1 MATRADS
8 SALGNVTMTL
18 HKLSAGSGYE
28 YLTRQVAAM
37 DSTEKGHA
45 ALADYYS
52 AKGEAPGVWMGSG
65 LIAIDGIETGD
76 VVTADQML
84 QLFGHG
90 LDPVTGER
98 LGRPYRLYQSQVT
111 EDFRAEVELR
121 SRALSAGN
129 GRTAPA
135 SVGDVRARARTKVA
149 REFFVEEHGRPPS
162 NPRELDAALKRYSR
176 APRAAVAGFDLT
188 FSPVKSVSTLWAV
201 APPEVSAVIERAHN
215 AAVSDA
221 LRFIE
226 REALFTREGLN
237 GARQVETRGLIAAAF
252 THRDSRA
259 GDPDLHTHVAVAN
272 KVQTTGGKWLAI
284 YGRVLYESA
293 VAASETYNTA
303 LERHLSERL
312 GVRFAERP
320 DAQRGKRPVREIVGV
335 DPSLNQEWSKRRR
348 DIDARRSELADDFQ
362 QTQGRPPTRVE
373 TIGLA
378 QQANLETRDAKHEPR
393 SLAEQRSVWHDEAVS
408 KLGSQHA
415 VDNMVAEALQP
426 FATQHQAVSAAWVS
440 TTSQRV
446 VNELEA
452 HRATWKTTHVRAE
465 VQRQVRDTEID
476 PGHLDAAVGW
486 VIDHVLKQLSV
497 NLTPDL
503 DAISDPEK
511 LRRSDGSSVYR
522 HTGRD
527 LFTSPRVLEAEQQIM
542 IAAGREDGRV
552 VPADRVEIALVE
564 SAANGVILNQGQ
576 AGLAREMAV
585 SGRRVQVGIAAA
597 GSGKT
602 TAMRILAHAWG
613 DAGGQIVG
621 LAPSAA
627 AAAALQAETGIAS
640 DTLAKLVHALN
651 TSRPSPLWLSIGPE
665 TLVIID
671 EAGMADTLT
680 LARVIDHA
688 IENGA
693 SVRLI
698 GDDRQL
704 SAIGAGG
711 VLRDIATT
719 HGAARLDE
727 LMRFSDPAE
736 AVASLALR
744 DGDASA
750 LGYYFD
756 QDRVHIGSTTTTTD
770 AVFTAWSKDRADG
783 LDSLM
788 LAPTHDLV
796 SELNHRARTDRLA
809 GTTSHLDVELAD
821 GNSASI
827 GDTIR
832 TRRND
837 RRLAIS
843 PTEWVKNGDR
853 WTVTSVHDKS
863 ITARHTRSGLHVTL
877 PASYVAQH
885 VELGYASTVHSAQGV
900 TADTMHGVITG
911 TESRE
916 TLYTMMTRGR
926 HANHVHLAM
935 SGDGDPHQLLHPDT
949 HEPATATEILEA
961 ILARTGA
968 TVSAT
973 TTSREA
979 TSPAARLHEATTKYA
994 DALVAAAE
1002 DVLGSDRIRDI
1013 AHQAEDL
1020 LTGLTDATGWPS
1032 LSAQLLIIE
1041 ANGSNACELLE
1052 NAFTYRPLDDADD
1065 AALVLGWRLHTL
1077 APTQGGPLPWLPAIP
1092 AQLTEDSTWGAYLA
1106 ARAEQVS
1113 NLAGDLRG
1121 STDQRQHEWLP
1132 PNATLP
1138 ASLTSDIEVWRAA
1151 HGIPESDRRPTGSP
1165 QVDFAARDHQQRLDQ
1180 RLNHHLDKQGAAWIR
1195 PITELVGR
1203 RDNHTPVLAERLAKL
1218 AQQGHDIHHLL
1229 ETAEGQGSLPD
1240 DHATAALNSRITRLL
1255 ADENRVPDRVRP
1267 QGPTL
1272 PRRSFDPPRG
1282 GPSIGI

>member
-1 MATRADS
+1 
-8 SALGNVTMTL
+8 MTL

-37 DSTEKGHA
+37 DSTEKGHS

-52 AKGEAPGVWMGSG
+52 AKGETPGVWVGSG
-65 LIAIDGIETGD
+65 LAGITGIEPGD
-76 VVTADQML
+76 VVTAEQML

-90 LDPVTGER
+90 LDPVSGER
-98 LGRPYRLYQSQVT
+98 LGRPYRLYDNQLAD
-111 EDFRAEVELR
+111 DFRAEVGLRTRALNAGNELTPPA
-121 SRALSAGN
+121 SRADI
-129 GRTAPA
+129 RT
-135 SVGDVRARARTKVA
+135 RARTEIA
-149 REFFVEEHGRPPS
+149 REFFAEEHGRAPS

-176 APRAAVAGFDLT
+176 PARAAVAGFDLT

-201 APPEVSAVIERAHN
+201 APSHVSAVIEQAHN

-221 LRFIE
+221 LSFIE
-226 REALFTREGLN
+226 REALFTREGLD
-237 GARQVETRGLIAAAF
+237 GARQVETRGLLAAAF

-259 GDPDLHTHVAVAN
+259 GDPDIHTHVAVAN
-272 KVQTTGGKWLAI
+272 KVQTTTGKWLAI

-303 LERHLSERL
+303 LEYHLSERL
-312 GVRFAERP
+312 GVRFAARP
-320 DAQRGKRPVREIVGV
+320 DAKRGKRPVREIVGV

-348 DIDARRSELADDFQ
+348 DIDARRSELSADFQ
-362 QTQGRPPTRVE
+362 KTHGRPPTPIE
-373 TIGLA
+373 AIGLA

-415 VDNMVAEALQP
+415 LDDMVAEALHP
-426 FATQHQAVSAAWVS
+426 IAANRDVVSATWV
-440 TTSQRV
+440 TATAQRV
-446 VNELEA
+446 VAELEA
-452 HRATWKTTHVRAE
+452 HRATWKATHVRAE
-465 VQRQVRDTEID
+465 VQRQVRATEID
-476 PGHLDAAVGW
+476 PGHLDAAAGR
-486 VIDHVLKQLSV
+486 VIDHVLERLSV

-503 DAISDPEK
+503 DPIGDPEK
-511 LRRSDGSSVYR
+511 LRRSDGASVYW

-527 LFTSPRVLEAEQQIM
+527 LFTSPRILEAEQHIVT
-542 IAAGREDGRV
+542 AAAREDGRV
-552 VPADRVEIALVE
+552 VPAKTVEVALLE
-564 SAANGVILNQGQ
+564 SAANGVALNQGQ
-576 AGLAREMAV
+576 AGLVREMAV

-627 AAAALQAETGIAS
+627 AASALQAETGTTS
-640 DTLAKLVHALN
+640 DTLAKLVHALDTN
-651 TSRPSPLWLSIGPE
+651 RPSPLSLSIGPE

-671 EAGMADTLT
+671 EAGMADTPR

-698 GDDRQL
+698 GDDQQL

-727 LMRFSDPAE
+727 LMRFADPAE
-736 AVASLALR
+736 ALASLALR

-750 LGYYFD
+750 LGYYLD
-756 QDRVHIGSTTTTTD
+756 QDRVHIGTTSTTAE
-770 AVFTAWSKDRADG
+770 AVFTAWSKDRTDG

-796 SELNHRARTDRLA
+796 TELNQLARTDRLA
-809 GTTSHLDVELAD
+809 GMTSHPDVELAD
-821 GNSASI
+821 GNRASI

-843 PTEWVKNGDR
+843 PTDWVKNGDR
-853 WTVTSVHDKS
+853 WTVTGVHGGS
-863 ITARHTRSGLHVTL
+863 LTARHTRSGLHVTL
-877 PASYVAQH
+877 PAPYVAQH
-885 VELGYASTVHSAQGV
+885 VELGYASTVHSAQGL
-900 TADTMHGVITG
+900 TADTMHGVVTG

-926 HANHVHLAM
+926 HANHVHLAIG
-935 SGDGDPHQLLHPDT
+935 GDGDSHQLLHPET
-949 HEPATATEILEA
+949 RQPATATEILES
-961 ILARTGA
+961 ILDRTDA
-968 TVSAT
+968 AVSAT
-973 TTSREA
+973 TTAREA
-979 TSPAARLHEATTKYA
+979 TTAAAQLNEATTRYS

-1002 DVLGSDRIRDI
+1002 DLLGPVRIRDT
-1013 AHQAEDL
+1013 AHKAEEL
-1020 LTGLTDATGWPS
+1020 LTGLTSATGWPS
-1032 LSAQLLIIE
+1032 LSAQLLMIE
-1041 ANGSNACELLE
+1041 SNGSDAHDLLE
-1052 NAFTYRPLDDADD
+1052 TAFTYRPLDDADD
-1065 AALVLGWRLHTL
+1065 AALVLGWRLHSL
-1077 APTQGGPLPWLPAIP
+1077 APTEGGPLPWLPAIP
-1092 AQLTEDSTWGAYLA
+1092 AKLTENPTWGAYLA
-1106 ARAEQVS
+1106 ERAEQVS
-1113 NLAGDLRG
+1113 SLAGDVRG
-1121 STDQRQHEWLP
+1121 STDQRPYEWLP
-1132 PNATLP
+1132 PNVTLP

-1151 HGIPESDRRPTGSP
+1151 HGILESDRRPTGSP
-1165 QVDFAARDHQQRLDQ
+1165 QADFAVREYQRRLDQ
-1180 RLNHHLDKQGAAWIR
+1180 RLNHHLDKQGAAWIS

-1203 RDNHTPVLAERLAKL
+1203 RDNRTPVLAERLAVL
-1218 AQQGHDIHHLL
+1218 AQQGHDVHRLL
-1229 ETAEGQGSLPD
+1229 ETAESQGPLPD
-1240 DHATAALNSRITRLL
+1240 DHATAALDSRITRLL
-1255 ADENRVPDRVRP
+1255 ADEDRVSDSIR
-1267 QGPTL
+1267 QHAL
-1272 PRRSFDPPRG
+1272 SRRSFDPPRG
-1282 GPSIGI
+1282 GPGIGA